1 MKKQTKKTL
10 WRGLTSTSAVLMVV
24 SLFGTQCAITYTG
37 TLNSYLGTTT
47 SRIVSTG
54 DPSAEDT
61 NYYTSEFGDYSA
73 ENLQKLIQATYDESV
88 LEQEEGSVLLR
99 NNNSALPLS
108 PNSHVTLF
116 GHAVVQP
123 VYAPGGANSGA
134 ASTGT
139 YVIDLYQALK
149 DVGFSINDTLYDAY
163 KNSSTSRVASN
174 NLQVSGDPRSNGALN
189 DAPVLGEEPASFY
202 TDQLKASWQDDY
214 HDVAIVM
221 LAREGGEDKE
231 MMMKDPEGISALSL
245 HQDEK
250 DLLRM
255 IKDSGKFSKT
265 IVLLNSAFPMEVGWL
280 DDYGVDACMWIGN
293 PGQRGFEG
301 VANLLVGKANPSG
314 RLTDTY
320 AVDSMSSPAAH
331 TSSQNS
337 NQWTNVDEVNAAVSD
352 KPVNIDNV
360 TVQPENIYVG
370 YKYYETRYADAVTN
384 PGSGAASSVGA
395 SHGASAWNYAD
406 EVSYPFG
413 YGLSYTTFEQ
423 TLDGVSYDR
432 DKDEFTAKVTVKNTG
447 DIAGASVV
455 ELYAQTPYGEYER
468 KNLVE
473 KSAIQLAG

>member
-24 SLFGTQCAITYTG
+24 SLFGTQWAITYTG

-108 PNSHVTLF
+108 SNSHVTLF

-174 NLQVSGDPRSNGALN
+174 NLTISGGPNSTGDFNA
-189 DAPVLGEEPASFY
+189 APVLGEEPKSFY
-202 TDQLKASWQDDY
+202 TAQLQQSWENDY
-214 HDVAIVM
+214 NDVAIVM
-221 LAREGGEDKE
+221 LAREGGEDCE
-231 MMMKDPEGISALSL
+231 MMMEDPDGISALAL

-250 DLLRM
+250 DMLAM
-255 IKDSGKFSKT
+255 IRDSGKFSK
-265 IVLLNSAFPMEVGWL
+265 IVVLLNSAYPMELGGMA
-280 DDYGVDACMWIGN
+280 YN
-293 PGQRGFEG
+293 
-301 VANLLVGKANPSG
+301 NL
-314 RLTDTY
+314 
-320 AVDSMSSPAAH
+320 AA
-331 TSSQNS
+331 
-337 NQWTNVDEVNAAVSD
+337 
-352 KPVNIDNV
+352 
-360 TVQPENIYVG
+360 
-370 YKYYETRYADAVTN
+370 
-384 PGSGAASSVGA
+384 
-395 SHGASAWNYAD
+395 
-406 EVSYPFG
+406 
-413 YGLSYTTFEQ
+413 
-423 TLDGVSYDR
+423 
-432 DKDEFTAKVTVKNTG
+432 
-447 DIAGASVV
+447 
-455 ELYAQTPYGEYER
+455 
-468 KNLVE
+468 
-473 KSAIQLAG
+473 

>member
-174 NLQVSGDPRSNGALN
+174 NL
-189 DAPVLGEEPASFY
+189 
-202 TDQLKASWQDDY
+202 T
-214 HDVAIVM
+214 AISM
-221 LAREGGEDKE
+221 QRLYWAKN
-231 MMMKDPEGISALSL
+231 LSL
-245 HQDEK
+245 ST
-250 DLLRM
+250 LR
-255 IKDSGKFSKT
+255 SCSK
-265 IVLLNSAFPMEVGWL
+265 A
-280 DDYGVDACMWIGN
+280 
-293 PGQRGFEG
+293 
-301 VANLLVGKANPSG
+301 G
-314 RLTDTY
+314 RTTTTMSLSSCWHAR
-320 AVDSMSSPAAH
+320 AV
-331 TSSQNS
+331 
-337 NQWTNVDEVNAAVSD
+337 
-352 KPVNIDNV
+352 
-360 TVQPENIYVG
+360 
-370 YKYYETRYADAVTN
+370 R
-384 PGSGAASSVGA
+384 
-395 SHGASAWNYAD
+395 
-406 EVSYPFG
+406 
-413 YGLSYTTFEQ
+413 
-423 TLDGVSYDR
+423 
-432 DKDEFTAKVTVKNTG
+432 TVK
-447 DIAGASVV
+447 
-455 ELYAQTPYGEYER
+455 
-468 KNLVE
+468 
-473 KSAIQLAG
+473 

>member
-1 MKKQTKKTL
+1 MLDTILTSKSLYCQQHGITLTCVADGAALDFMDTMDLCSLFGNALDNAIESVEKLPDSEQRLIHLVVTRKKNFVWIRVENTYDGAFRADGTLPKTTKTDARYHGYGLKSIYDTAEKYGGTAEISTQEKRFTLKVLLPVQQNKPQPAGLAGCFCVFGDLHKDTGRSFVNYDTPQNRSRCKSTVYEWNTPSKRILCYTESIKGEIPPPKNKKEKNMKKQTKKTL

-116 GHAVVQP
+116 GHATVQP

-174 NLQVSGDPRSNGALN
+174 NLTISGGPNSTGDFNA
-189 DAPVLGEEPASFY
+189 APVLGEEPKSFY
-202 TDQLKASWQDDY
+202 TAQLQQSWENDY
-214 HDVAIVM
+214 NDVAIVM
-221 LAREGGEDKE
+221 LAREGGEDCE
-231 MMMKDPEGISALSL
+231 MMMEDPDGISALAL

-250 DLLRM
+250 
-255 IKDSGKFSKT
+255 IC
-265 IVLLNSAFPMEVGWL
+265 W
-280 DDYGVDACMWIGN
+280 
-293 PGQRGFEG
+293 Q
-301 VANLLVGKANPSG
+301 
-314 RLTDTY
+314 
-320 AVDSMSSPAAH
+320 
-331 TSSQNS
+331 
-337 NQWTNVDEVNAAVSD
+337 
-352 KPVNIDNV
+352 
-360 TVQPENIYVG
+360 
-370 YKYYETRYADAVTN
+370 
-384 PGSGAASSVGA
+384 
-395 SHGASAWNYAD
+395 
-406 EVSYPFG
+406 
-413 YGLSYTTFEQ
+413 
-423 TLDGVSYDR
+423 
-432 DKDEFTAKVTVKNTG
+432 
-447 DIAGASVV
+447 
-455 ELYAQTPYGEYER
+455 
-468 KNLVE
+468 
-473 KSAIQLAG
+473 

>member
-1 MKKQTKKTL
+1 
-10 WRGLTSTSAVLMVV
+10 
-24 SLFGTQCAITYTG
+24 
-37 TLNSYLGTTT
+37 
-47 SRIVSTG
+47 
-54 DPSAEDT
+54 
-61 NYYTSEFGDYSA
+61 
-73 ENLQKLIQATYDESV
+73 
-88 LEQEEGSVLLR
+88 
-99 NNNSALPLS
+99 
-108 PNSHVTLF
+108 
-116 GHAVVQP
+116 
-123 VYAPGGANSGA
+123 
-134 ASTGT
+134 
-139 YVIDLYQALK
+139 
-149 DVGFSINDTLYDAY
+149 
-163 KNSSTSRVASN
+163 
-174 NLQVSGDPRSNGALN
+174 
-189 DAPVLGEEPASFY
+189 
-202 TDQLKASWQDDY
+202 
-214 HDVAIVM
+214 
-221 LAREGGEDKE
+221 
-231 MMMKDPEGISALSL
+231 MKDPEGISALSL

-406 EVSYPFG
+406 EVSHPFG

>member
-174 NLQVSGDPRSNGALN
+174 NLTISGGPNSTGDFNA
-189 DAPVLGEEPASFY
+189 APVLGEEPKSFY
-202 TDQLKASWQDDY
+202 TAQLQQSWENDY
-214 HDVAIVM
+214 NDVAIVM
-221 LAREGGEDKE
+221 LAREGGEDCE
-231 MMMKDPEGISALSL
+231 MMMEDPDGISALAL

-250 DLLRM
+250 DMLAM
-255 IKDSGKFSKT
+255 IRDSGKFSK
-265 IVLLNSAFPMEVGWL
+265 IVVLLNSAYPMELGWM
-280 DDYGVDACMWIGN
+280 DEYNVDACLWIGD

-301 VANLLVGKANPSG
+301 VANLLTGKANPSG
-314 RLTDTY
+314 HLTDTY
-320 AVDSMSSPAAH
+320 AANSLSSPAAYIGL
-331 TSSQNS
+331 
-337 NQWTNVDEVNAAVSD
+337 VAAVAAGAAGL
-352 KPVNIDNV
+352 VTDNDLLAIAAPALSAV
-360 TVQPENIYVG
+360 SLCAFITDSVYTFVG
-370 YKYYETRYADAVTN
+370 YFFGLAMFGDVSKI
-384 PGSGAASSVGA
+384 GAIMRICVVVAISMLALLISS
-395 SHGASAWNYAD
+395 
-406 EVSYPFG
+406 FM
-413 YGLSYTTFEQ
+413 
-423 TLDGVSYDR
+423 R
-432 DKDEFTAKVTVKNTG
+432 KDKAM
-447 DIAGASVV
+447 
-455 ELYAQTPYGEYER
+455 
-468 KNLVE
+468 
-473 KSAIQLAG
+473 

>member
-1 MKKQTKKTL
+1 M
-10 WRGLTSTSAVLMVV
+10 
-24 SLFGTQCAITYTG
+24 
-37 TLNSYLGTTT
+37 
-47 SRIVSTG
+47 
-54 DPSAEDT
+54 
-61 NYYTSEFGDYSA
+61 
-73 ENLQKLIQATYDESV
+73 
-88 LEQEEGSVLLR
+88 
-99 NNNSALPLS
+99 
-108 PNSHVTLF
+108 
-116 GHAVVQP
+116 
-123 VYAPGGANSGA
+123 
-134 ASTGT
+134 
-139 YVIDLYQALK
+139 
-149 DVGFSINDTLYDAY
+149 
-163 KNSSTSRVASN
+163 
-174 NLQVSGDPRSNGALN
+174 
-189 DAPVLGEEPASFY
+189 
-202 TDQLKASWQDDY
+202 
-214 HDVAIVM
+214 
-221 LAREGGEDKE
+221 
-231 MMMKDPEGISALSL
+231 
-245 HQDEK
+245 
-250 DLLRM
+250 
-255 IKDSGKFSKT
+255 
-265 IVLLNSAFPMEVGWL
+265 
-280 DDYGVDACMWIGN
+280 
-293 PGQRGFEG
+293 
-301 VANLLVGKANPSG
+301 GKANPSG

-352 KPVNIDNV
+352 KTVNIDNV

>member
-1 MKKQTKKTL
+1 MKGNSGLL
-10 WRGLTSTSAVLMVV
+10 WRGLTSVTGTLLVLGIC
-24 SLFGTQCAITYTG
+24 GTQCSYMYAG
-37 TLNSYLGTTT
+37 TINSALGTSST
-47 SRIVSTG
+47 RIVAGEGGGNTTYYASEYG
-54 DPSAEDT
+54 DL
-61 NYYTSEFGDYSA
+61 NA
-73 ENLQKLIQATYDESV
+73 ENLQKLIADAYGESV

-99 NNNSALPLS
+99 NNDGTLPLA
-108 PNSHVTLF
+108 PDKHVTLF

-123 VYAPGGANSGA
+123 VYSPGGANSA
-134 ASTGT
+134 ADTGK
-139 YVIDLYQALK
+139 YVIDLKSALEHA
-149 DVGFSINDTLYDAY
+149 GFSVNNTLFDAY
-163 KNSSTSRVASN
+163 SKSDTKRVASN

-214 HDVAIVM
+214 HDIAIVM

-250 DLLRM
+250 DLLQM

-265 IVLLNSAFPMEVGWL
+265 IVLLIPLRWRSAGV

-360 TVQPENIYVG
+360 TVQSENIYVAINTMRPA
-370 YKYYETRYADAVTN
+370 TR
-384 PGSGAASSVGA
+384 
-395 SHGASAWNYAD
+395 
-406 EVSYPFG
+406 
-413 YGLSYTTFEQ
+413 
-423 TLDGVSYDR
+423 
-432 DKDEFTAKVTVKNTG
+432 
-447 DIAGASVV
+447 
-455 ELYAQTPYGEYER
+455 TP
-468 KNLVE
+468 
-473 KSAIQLAG
+473 